1 MHDDKCFHHM
11 KGKYTF
17 HEFNRRMQEMIK
29 DISNVDDL
37 SGFEINARIRMLA
50 NVFDSLM
57 NQREGENTISGP
69 RMGILVRLMI
79 DDEMEFGSNMTP
91 TILSRLQGVSKNT
104 VSSLIRGLED
114 QGLVTREIDRTDK
127 RIFRLRITEKG
138 RQLVRED
145 IPQTAQYLNLL
156 TSGLTD
162 EEKKQLIAL
171 LDKLRNNLFT
181 YAHDSRKSF
190 FEDTGDRH

>member
-29 DISNVDDL
+29 DMSNVDDL
-37 SGFEINARIRMLA
+37 SGFEINSRIRILA

-57 NQREGENTISGP
+57 HQRENEKAISGP
-69 RMGILVRLMI
+69 RVGILMRLMM
-79 DDEMEFGSNMTP
+79 DEEMEFGSSLTP

-114 QGLVTREIDRTDK
+114 QGLVTREIDQTDK
-127 RIFRLRITEKG
+127 RIFRLRITERG
-138 RQLVRED
+138 RQLVKED
-145 IPQTAQYLNLL
+145 VPQIAQYLNTI
-156 TSGLTD
+156 TSGLTA
-162 EEKKQLIAL
+162 EEKVQLIAL
-171 LDKLRNNLFT
+171 LDKLRTNLLT
-181 YAHDSRKSF
+181 YMHDSRKASF
-190 FEDTGDRH
+190 GKPRDRK